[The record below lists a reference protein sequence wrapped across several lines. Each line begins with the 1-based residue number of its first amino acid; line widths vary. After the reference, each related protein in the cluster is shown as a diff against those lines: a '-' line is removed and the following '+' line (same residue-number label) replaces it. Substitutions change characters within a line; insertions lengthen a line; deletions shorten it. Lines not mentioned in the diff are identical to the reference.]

1 MPMGILSSKS
11 IIIIIIIAAVVNII
25 TQNKIIE
32 SILRKPIQTISNA
45 SELL

>member
-11 IIIIIIIAAVVNII
+11 IVIIIIIIAAVVKII

-32 SILRKPIQTISNA
+32 SILRKPI
-45 SELL
+45 